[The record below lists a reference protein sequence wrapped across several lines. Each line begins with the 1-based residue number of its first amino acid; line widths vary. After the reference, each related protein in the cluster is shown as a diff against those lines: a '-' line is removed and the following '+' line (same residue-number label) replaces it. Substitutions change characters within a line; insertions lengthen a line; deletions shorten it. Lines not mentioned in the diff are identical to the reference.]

1 MIASDPWRERLSEY
15 LDGELESGERERLE
29 RHLAGCAECTL
40 ALEELRRVV
49 AFARALPD
57 RPPAGDLWPAI
68 ARDIRPGN
76 PIRHPGI
83 APPGTAAI
91 RRRPSRLVGL
101 AVAASLAL
109 VVVLALTGGPAT
121 SRIAER
127 LAEITHLPIGQRAA
141 RAPELHP
148 APAPIVRHLV
158 PAGDELV
165 LEFERHQLQGAL
177 EVRVAQVDRA
187 TIQVTTGGQVDTVL
201 VTPEGFRVR
210 NSARSATDYRVTVP
224 ARLVS
229 VAIRVGDPQ
238 DVYVIHDLYLPLRW
252 VFGLQEYPGQ

>member
-29 RHLAGCAECTL
+29 RHRAGCAECTL

-49 AFARALPD
+49 AFAHALPD
-57 RPPAGDLWPAI
+57 RPPSGDLWPAI
-68 ARDIRPGN
+68 ARDIRSGSLAH
-76 PIRHPGI
+76 RPGI
-83 APPGTAAI
+83 APPSAAI

-101 AVAASLAL
+101 AVAASFAL
-109 VVVLALTGGPAT
+109 VVVLAFSGGPAT
-121 SRIAER
+121 SRIVER

-148 APAPIVRHLV
+148 IPPPIVRHLV

-165 LEFERHQLQGAL
+165 LEFERHQLEGAL

-187 TIQVTTGGQVDTVL
+187 TIQVTTGGQVETVL

-229 VAIRVGDPQ
+229 VEIRVGDPQ

-252 VFGLQEYPGQ
+252 VFGLQEYPGP